1 MSGSTANRN
10 DLSRE
15 ELLEIIR
22 QQEVQLK
29 LYQYDDTSYRPSV
42 SRTEKNKLS
51 IRNLVMLAQVLEQID
66 EIVYLVEINE
76 DGSRTI
82 LYISAG
88 VQELLGVNKEEFS
101 VGTKVID
108 FCHPDDMAGIFE
120 TAKKLRQQKTPQ
132 SHTYRYYHPCKGL
145 CWLEEKIYPQFDRS
159 GRYAANLGIIRDI
172 TDKKEKESRLLQR
185 RDEALTESQ
194 GNLRMLIDSSL
205 DMICASDNDGIIT
218 EFNTAAL
225 ETFGYTREE
234 IVGQPVSILYAETN
248 SRTDIP
254 AVLQKPPYRF
264 AGEVLNKRKNGEIFT
279 AYLSA
284 SALRNARGEVIGA
297 MGVSRDITV
306 LKQAEQELK
315 ISEQKYRAIYNQAHI
330 GMALVDIDA
339 GNFIDA
345 NNRLADML
353 GYTHD
358 ELLGKSVE
366 SFHAPGD
373 LSRLPKGKE
382 FIRRGFERIIDER
395 RYYKKDGTEIIVNIM
410 VTLIRNQ
417 QNEPQ
422 YFIYVYEDITPKRKA
437 EEQIRLQ
444 SAKLNA
450 IFESTSHMIWSCDK
464 EMRLT
469 SFNHNQ
475 ALWLKEQYGV
485 TAFVGMSMVSGK
497 MVSDNA
503 YNQFWID
510 KANRTFAGEPQQ
522 FETEVITPEGRAV
535 YREIYINPIYNH
547 RNEVVE
553 VSCIAHDITEKKI
566 AEDKLIASEQK
577 NRAIISTLPDIL
589 FTLSKDGVFVD
600 ARARKEEDLFMPRE
614 FFIGKNLATV
624 FPGEL
629 GNAFSKNIKTALSKN
644 EVVEFE
650 YDYLHN
656 NEHRY
661 YEIRYAKINAN
672 ECMVISR
679 DITDKKTAEQKMR
692 ASLKEKEVLLK
703 EVHHRVKNNLQVI
716 SSILN
721 LQGSYIKDAKILEIL
736 HESQNR
742 IKSMAFVHE
751 SLYQTKDFASIN
763 FQEYV
768 GNISR
773 SLVHSYSLS
782 TAPELNLDIDPI
794 FLNLDTSIPCGLIIN
809 ELLSNALKYAFKDGR
824 KGAIQVAVKE
834 NNNSITITIADNG
847 MGLPNGLDYRNTES
861 LGLQL
866 VVALVEQING
876 SIKIDQ
882 KKGTKFAIE
891 FSNTVK

>member
-1 MSGSTANRN
+1 MSGNTANKN
-10 DLSRE
+10 DLTRE

-22 QQEVQLK
+22 QQEEQLK
-29 LYQYDDTSYRPSV
+29 HYQYDDTSYRPSV
-42 SRTEKNKLS
+42 SRTENNKLS
-51 IRNLVMLAQVLEQID
+51 IRNLLMLAQVLEQID
-66 EIVYLVEINE
+66 EIVYLVETNE
-76 DGSRTI
+76 DGSRII
-82 LYISAG
+82 LYVSPG
-88 VQELLGVNKEEFS
+88 VQELLGVNKEEFF

-132 SHTYRYYHPCKGL
+132 SHTYRYYHPLKGL

-159 GRYAANLGIIRDI
+159 GRYAANLGIIRDV
-172 TDKKEKESRLLQR
+172 TDKKEKESALLQR

-225 ETFGYTREE
+225 ETFGYTRAE
-234 IVGQPVSILYAETN
+234 ILGQPVSILYAEPN
-248 SRTDIP
+248 SRTDITN
-254 AVLQKPPYRF
+254 LLKKPPYRF

-297 MGVSRDITV
+297 MGVSRDITT

-330 GMALVDIDA
+330 GMALVDID
-339 GNFIDA
+339 GEKFIDT

-353 GYTHD
+353 GYSRD
-358 ELLGKSVE
+358 ELLGRSVE
-366 SFHAPGD
+366 SFRVLGD

-382 FIRRGFERIIDER
+382 FIRRGFERIIDEH

-464 EMRLT
+464 ELRLT

-510 KANRTFAGEPQQ
+510 KAERVFAGEPQQ
-522 FETEVITPEGRAV
+522 FETEVITPAGRTV
-535 YREIYINPIYNH
+535 YREIFINPIYNE

-553 VSCIAHDITEKKI
+553 MSCIAHDVTEKKI
-566 AEDKLIASEQK
+566 ADDKLIASEQK
-577 NRAIISTLPDIL
+577 NRAIINALPDIL
-589 FTLSKDGVFVD
+589 FTLTKDGVFVD
-600 ARARKEEDLFMPRE
+600 ARARNDADFFMPRE
-614 FFIGKNLATV
+614 FFIGKNIKTV

-629 GNAFSKNIKTALSKN
+629 GKAFSKNIKTALSKN
-644 EVVEFE
+644 SVVEFE
-650 YDYLHN
+650 YDYVHN

-721 LQGSYIKDAKILEIL
+721 LQSSYIKDAKILEIL

-773 SLVHSYSLS
+773 NLVHSYSLS
-782 TAPELNLDIDPI
+782 TAPELNLDLDPI

-824 KGAIQVAVKE
+824 KGAINVSVKD
-834 NNNSITITIADNG
+834 NSNKITITIADNG
-847 MGLPNGLDYRNTES
+847 IGLPKGLDYRNTES

-866 VVALVEQING
+866 VVTLVEQING
-876 SIKIDQ
+876 TIEIDQ
-882 KKGTKFAIE
+882 KKGTKFTIE
-891 FSNTVK
+891 FSNTAK

>member
-1 MSGSTANRN
+1 MAVGLQNKN
-10 DLSRE
+10 DLTRE

-22 QQEVQLK
+22 QQEAQLRF
-29 LYQYDDTSYRPSV
+29 YQYDDTSYRPSV
-42 SRTEKNKLS
+42 SRGENNKLS
-51 IRNLVMLAQVLEQID
+51 IRNLLMLAQVLEQID
-66 EIVYLVEINE
+66 EIVYLVEISE

-82 LYISAG
+82 LYVSPG
-88 VQELLGVNKEEFS
+88 VQDLLGVNKEEFS

-108 FCHPDDMAGIFE
+108 FCHPEDIAGIFV
-120 TAKKLRQQKTPQ
+120 TAKKLRQHKTPQ
-132 SHTYRYYHPCKGL
+132 LHAYRYFHPLKGM

-159 GRYAANLGIIRDI
+159 GRYAANLGIIRDV
-172 TDKKEKESRLLQR
+172 TDKKEKESLLLQR

-194 GNLRMLIDSSL
+194 GSLRMLIDSSL

-218 EFNTAAL
+218 EFNTAAR
-225 ETFGYTREE
+225 ETFGYTRDE
-234 IVGQPVSILYAETN
+234 ILGQPVSILYAEPN
-248 SRTDIP
+248 NISD
-254 AVLQKPPYRF
+254 LLHQPPYAF

-284 SALRNARGEVIGA
+284 SALRNARGEVVGA
-297 MGVSRDITV
+297 MGVSRDITA
-306 LKQAEQELK
+306 LKHAEQELK

-330 GMALVDIDA
+330 GMALVDIDT
-339 GNFIDA
+339 GNFIDT

-358 ELLGKSVE
+358 ELVGKSVE

-382 FIRRGFERIIDER
+382 FIRRRFERIIDER
-395 RYYKKDGTEIIVNIM
+395 RYYKKDGSEIILNIM
-410 VTLIRNQ
+410 VTLVRNEE
-417 QNEPQ
+417 NEPQ

-464 EMRLT
+464 ESRLT
-469 SFNHNQ
+469 SFNQNQ

-497 MVSDNA
+497 MVSDNT

-510 KANRTFAGEPQQ
+510 KAEFVFAGEPQQ
-522 FETEVITPEGRAV
+522 FETKVITPAGRVV
-535 YREIYINPIYNH
+535 YREIFINPIYNE

-553 VSCIAHDITEKKI
+553 MSCIAHDITEKKI
-566 AEDKLIASEQK
+566 ADDKLIASEQK
-577 NRAIISTLPDIL
+577 NRAIINALPDIL
-589 FTLSKDGVFVD
+589 FTLTKDGVFID
-600 ARARKEEDLFMPRE
+600 ARARNDADLFMPRD
-614 FFIGKNLATV
+614 FFIGKNIKTV

-629 GNAFSKNIKTALSKN
+629 GKAFMKNIKTALSRN
-644 EVVEFE
+644 AVVEFE

-721 LQGSYIKDAKILEIL
+721 LQSSYIKDANILEIL

-773 SLVHSYSLS
+773 NLVHSYSLS
-782 TAPELNLDIDPI
+782 TAPELTLDLDPI

-824 KGAIQVAVKE
+824 KGTIHVAVKE
-834 NNNSITITIADNG
+834 SKNTITITIADDG
-847 MGLPNGLDYRNTES
+847 VGLPKGLDYRNTES

-866 VVALVEQING
+866 VVTLVEQING
-876 SIKIDQ
+876 TIEIDQ

-891 FSNTVK
+891 FSNTAK